1 MVMMVVMA
9 VKKRE
14 TGRVPGWV
22 GTTLL
27 GVGGLLPGP
36 AGREGARGHS
46 EMEGAR
52 GHSEMEG
59 ARATGPSYEG
69 GGDMSRTGIN
79 SNRAYEA
86 SQNYSE
92 RSSL

>member
-1 MVMMVVMA
+1 MVMVMMVVMA

-52 GHSEMEG
+52 
-59 ARATGPSYEG
+59 ATGPSYEG